1 MTIMQNRAPQG
12 AHKAGVGDTEI
23 LGEEVSPDLQVP
35 PSLSA
40 REESRQQNGQSGRAA
55 ARPPEQEEKSLHDFE
70 AANALLA
77 RWKVIGIMI
86 PVLAGIWNRIRA
98 HPLQEK
104 VDHLDK
110 RFDEGIKEI
119 SQRFDE
125 GIKEISQRFDEGIK
139 EINQIVQKMESL
151 AALIEQSTE
160 VEKDDKADQP
170 S

>member
-1 MTIMQNRAPQG
+1 
-12 AHKAGVGDTEI
+12 
-23 LGEEVSPDLQVP
+23 
-35 PSLSA
+35 
-40 REESRQQNGQSGRAA
+40 
-55 ARPPEQEEKSLHDFE
+55 LHDFE